1 MLHQLKWR
9 TPTVICN
16 QGYFIQKKFYLKTKS
31 IQMYFAFWWKW
42 YHAWYSLTSHI
53 VISFYFVSRKK
64 MGPFKLKR
72 EYLLA
77 SVCVILRVP
86 SLFIMEVW
94 FRTDPQKAVESK
106 AVDPGHAQFI
116 TTAVYYSSKQFFQ
129 NTIKILKI
137 NTCIL
142 KFFFLLIIQIYYRF

>member
-1 MLHQLKWR
+1 MEIIPCFIFFFAR
-9 TPTVICN
+9 T
-16 QGYFIQKKFYLKTKS
+16 
-31 IQMYFAFWWKW
+31 
-42 YHAWYSLTSHI
+42 LTSHI

-142 KFFFLLIIQIYYRF
+142 KKLFSLIIQIYYRF